1 MDLLTP
7 ARFAKTATMPD
18 ANNQMR
24 KPRLSSAERT
34 AIAVLLKDNMA
45 LHGNRGSHGKVTE
58 LVARFNVTPKT
69 ISQIRK
75 KLVEN
80 INRSISDFAPQF
92 HKRGR
97 KKFDREALQQTV
109 AAIPLFERQNFPSI
123 AVRTPVSAMTIWRM
137 IQEKSLRVH
146 SSCLRPALRDAV
158 KQDCVDF
165 AIDQLNETKTAFK
178 QMYDVV
184 HIDEKWFEITKV
196 NCRYI
201 LTPTESNPERGVQLK
216 CHIPKIMFLC
226 AVARPRRVGNAH
238 FDGKIGIWP
247 FAHQVP
253 AMRNSINRP
262 AGTLVWTLHNVN
274 TEAYTE
280 MLRDKVIP
288 AIHDKFPHEVT
299 PLITIQHDNATPH
312 KAMDDEAVEDYA
324 MQARGLNI
332 AMEFQ
337 PSNSPDTNVLDLG
350 FFSFA

>member
-1 MDLLTP
+1 M
-7 ARFAKTATMPD
+7 
-18 ANNQMR
+18 
-24 KPRLSSAERT
+24 
-34 AIAVLLKDNMA
+34 
-45 LHGNRGSHGKVTE
+45 
-58 LVARFNVTPKT
+58 
-69 ISQIRK
+69 
-75 KLVEN
+75 
-80 INRSISDFAPQF
+80 SDFEPQF
-92 HKRGR
+92 NKRGR
-97 KKFDREALQQTV
+97 KKKDREVVQQQI
-109 AAIPLFERQNFPSI
+109 AGIELAKRQTIRSI
-123 AVRTPVSAMTIWRM
+123 GYRTTVSATTIWRM
-137 IQEKSLRVH
+137 IKEKSLRVH

-158 KQDCVDF
+158 KQNRVDF
-165 AIDQLNETKTAFK
+165 AIEQLNNEKTAFK

-184 HIDEKWFEITKV
+184 HIDEKWFEITQV
-196 NCRYI
+196 NCRYV
-201 LTPTESNPERGVQLK
+201 LTPTESNPERGVQSK
-216 CHIPKIMFLC
+216 QHIPKIMFLC

-262 AGTLVWTLHNVN
+262 AGTLEWRTQNVN
-274 TEAYTE
+274 TETYTE

-337 PSNSPDTNVLDLG
+337 PSNSPDTNVLDLV